1 MSKYKIGVT
10 EAGDAGLDLSW
21 ETRLD
26 SVDGAVLVT
35 KCISPAF
42 LIAAL
47 GHKDKII
54 VHATF
59 TGYGHTMVEPYAPS
73 PCEEFDSI
81 LRLVKAGFPKER
93 IVIRVDP
100 IIPTAKGTM
109 TALDAIKLFMEQG
122 FSRYRIS
129 VIDMYPHVRGRFKRA
144 GLPLPYGN
152 NFSASDEQMARVD
165 EMVRIAKT
173 YWSDQN
179 GDAPLRIEACA
190 EPGLTEPIQCGCVSE
205 YDLALL
211 GLDDAQSNSAG
222 YQRKD
227 CMCYSGKTELLKHR
241 QQCPH
246 GCLYCYWKS
255 KAQKEGSV

>member
-59 TGYGHTMVEPYAPS
+59 TGYGHTVVEPYAPP

-81 LRLVKAGFPKER
+81 LRLVKAGFPKDR

-109 TALDAIKLFMEQG
+109 TALGAIKLFMEQG

-129 VIDMYPHVRGRFKRA
+129 VIDMYPHVRERFKRA

-179 GDAPLRIEACA
+179 GDVPLRIEACA

-211 GLDDAQSNSAG
+211 SLEDAKPDSAG
-222 YQRKD
+222 YQRKG

-255 KAQKEGSV
+255 NAQKEGSV